1 MADKT
6 ELRMNLAAIKRVDPY
21 AKDIIDSSA
30 HVAFYTFN
38 PDETE
43 WEKTDVEG
51 AFFVYSRNAEPYH
64 SIFINNRLNTNSLVE
79 PITAHIELQSQPPF
93 LLYRNERSRI
103 RGFWFYDR
111 SECDRIGEL
120 VERIVKDCDTPAAPS
135 ATQNK
140 NAGNI
145 ASAPTTTAITTTTG
159 TGTGPSK
166 PIDMVRYS
174 SSNVDIFSM
183 LSKAQQDFNNSLST
197 PGGPAGKNAIAQN
210 APVQLGPAQL
220 SHMSAHVISNGGG
233 GGGGGV
239 GGSIGA
245 GNPSDKQT
253 PRAVPIAVP
262 PKTVADGTSQSVMNF
277 FAAAKPAN
285 KPKEQPFLQR
295 MLSAPVRITC
305 DQIEKQQRVTPH
317 NEKISPPQ
325 QAVFT
330 KSSEIENGIGFMRIH
345 SPSQHQQTDLGASPL
360 ATFIGAANNLS
371 GGTANALDSGRQQVS
386 KEHESKEPLQELL
399 KKPAP
404 ILAASL
410 VNSTSTTPHKP
421 ALMPPTMFKSTLNTS
436 TGGSVG
442 SNANKSTIIATNAKN
457 TNNSSSTN
465 AVVTNSVQ
473 SVANTIKKEPST
485 IPNAIN
491 KSQKRNTVVQH
502 QQQNQQSSVVGGSN
516 SGGGGGAHQP
526 IITKPEPLTQTQL
539 LQAMSY
545 LIKNDPDFV
554 RKIHEAYLKSFTEMV
569 SL

>member
-120 VERIVKDCDTPAAPS
+120 VERIVKDCDTTGKPSGGQTKGGNATSVPAPTATS
-135 ATQNK
+135 AT
-140 NAGNI
+140 
-145 ASAPTTTAITTTTG
+145 STTG
-159 TGTGPSK
+159 IFSGSA
-166 PIDMVRYS
+166 IDKIRYEYLEN
-174 SSNVDIFSM
+174 SNVDIFSM

-197 PGGPAGKNAIAQN
+197 PGGPAGKNA
-210 APVQLGPAQL
+210 PVQLGPAQL
-220 SHMSAHVISNGGG
+220 LNLSAAHVISNGGG
-233 GGGGGV
+233 N
-239 GGSIGA
+239 A
-245 GNPSDKQT
+245 AEKQI
-253 PRAVPIAVP
+253 PHSVPIAVP

-277 FAAAKPAN
+277 FAAAKPATT
-285 KPKEQPFLQR
+285 KPKEAPFLQR

-317 NEKISPPQ
+317 NEKQSPPQ
-325 QAVFT
+325 QAPFAE
-330 KSSEIENGIGFMRIH
+330 SSEIENGFGFMRIH
-345 SPSQHQQTDLGASPL
+345 SPSQQQRQTDLGASPL
-360 ATFIGAANNLS
+360 ATFIGAANNMS
-371 GGTANALDSGRQQVS
+371 GGTANVLDSGKHAT
-386 KEHESKEPLQELL
+386 KEHDLKEPLQELL

-410 VNSTSTTPHKP
+410 VNSTNTTPHKP
-421 ALMPPTMFKSTLNTS
+421 ALMPPTMFKSTLNT
-436 TGGSVG
+436 TPGSVG
-442 SNANKSTIIATNAKN
+442 SPASKSTTNATNAKN
-457 TNNSSSTN
+457 TNNSNSNN
-465 AVVTNSVQ
+465 AVTTNNVH
-473 SVANTIKKEPST
+473 SVANAIKKEPLST
-485 IPNAIN
+485 PNSN
-491 KSQKRNTVVQH
+491 YKSQKRNAAAQH
-502 QQQNQQSSVVGGSN
+502 QQQSQQTSVGGGGGAGSSS
-516 SGGGGGAHQP
+516 SGGGGGSIGAAAHKP
-526 IITKPEPLTQTQL
+526 TITKPEPLTQTQL

>member
-38 PDETE
+38 ADETE

-120 VERIVKDCDTPAAPS
+120 VERIVKDCDSTAAPPPSAGQNKGGSIAPAPAA
-135 ATQNK
+135 
-140 NAGNI
+140 
-145 ASAPTTTAITTTTG
+145 TTAPSTAAVG
-159 TGTGPSK
+159 SGGPPK
-166 PIDMVRYS
+166 PSIDMSRYS

-183 LSKAQQDFNNSLST
+183 LSKAQQDFNKSLST
-197 PGGPAGKNAIAQN
+197 PSGPAGKNAIAQN
-210 APVQLGPAQL
+210 APAQLGPAQL
-220 SHMSAHVISNGGG
+220 LNMSAAHVISNGGG
-233 GGGGGV
+233 SGGGGA
-239 GGSIGA
+239 GGP
-245 GNPSDKQT
+245 NPSDNKQT

-285 KPKEQPFLQR
+285 KPKEPPFLQR
-295 MLSAPVRITC
+295 MLSAPVQITC

-317 NEKISPPQ
+317 NEKQSPPQ
-325 QAVFT
+325 TAFA
-330 KSSEIENGIGFMRIH
+330 KSSEIENGFGFMRIH
-345 SPSQHQQTDLGASPL
+345 SPSQQQQQTDLGASPL
-360 ATFIGAANNLS
+360 ATFIGGAANNLA
-371 GGTANALDSGRQQVS
+371 GGTANVLDNS
-386 KEHESKEPLQELL
+386 KHAKKEHHESKEPLQDLL

-404 ILAASL
+404 ILAAAL
-410 VNSTSTTPHKP
+410 ANSTNTTPHKP

-436 TGGSVG
+436 SSGSVG
-442 SNANKSTIIATNAKN
+442 SNANKSTTNAPIAKN
-457 TNNSSSTN
+457 TSSS
-465 AVVTNSVQ
+465 
-473 SVANTIKKEPST
+473 I
-485 IPNAIN
+485 
-491 KSQKRNTVVQH
+491 
-502 QQQNQQSSVVGGSN
+502 SSKGSL
-516 SGGGGGAHQP
+516 GGAAS
-526 IITKPEPLTQTQL
+526 TTTAAKTTTAGE
-539 LQAMSY
+539 
-545 LIKNDPDFV
+545 
-554 RKIHEAYLKSFTEMV
+554 
-569 SL
+569 